1 MRTVTQTSTIRPQAA
16 TTQDTSAITVGVVLL
31 LDNGE
36 TAILKISLLLLTAT
50 WMVRRSNV
58 WTAFRTG
65 QAGSAGVGGSTGSG
79 TAVHARSGQAVL

>member
-58 WTAFRTG
+58 
-65 QAGSAGVGGSTGSG
+65 
-79 TAVHARSGQAVL
+79 